1 MGDGPTA
8 SAPADSSIGAGPVI
22 GPLRAWRYARDNP
35 LGRRVLL
42 WIVACSTILAIL
54 STGVQLALDYRADR
68 QQLQQRF
75 AEIEQAYLDS
85 IAVAVWNIDQAQ
97 MRAQLNGIRR
107 LPDIVH
113 ARLVDTH
120 GRPLDEVGELPD
132 DAPTE
137 QHRFEFSD
145 PKHARAPLGTL
156 EVTASLAGTYE
167 RLGQR
172 ALVIFAAQGTKT
184 FMVSLII
191 LMIFRYL
198 VSRPLADLARS
209 ARRIDLARLDEP
221 ITLRRPRG
229 AQRDDFD
236 DLVTALNAMRS
247 SLLREVEELGRYRA
261 ELETRVAQ
269 RTAELGMNVQEL
281 EREREAQAQ
290 LIRQLEQAH
299 NQVLQSE
306 KLASIGQ
313 LAAGV
318 AHEINNPIG
327 FVNCNLGTL
336 ERHVGGLLRLIEA
349 HEHAAAAPGDPAAR
363 ANVVQLEQAL
373 ELDYL
378 REDLRDLMRESR
390 DGLERVK
397 RIVQDLKDFSR
408 VGETAWQAADLHACL
423 ESTLNVVWNEIKYRA
438 EVIKNF
444 GLLPEVEC
452 MPSQLNQVF
461 VNLLVNAAQAIEGRG
476 TITICT
482 GVDEAA
488 GEVWI
493 SIADTGSGIAPEHLH
508 RIFDPFFTT
517 KPVGQGTG
525 LGLSVSYSIV
535 QKHGGRIEVDSRV
548 GEGTCF
554 RLRLPVRQARVD
566 SGAVEPACA

>member
-1 MGDGPTA
+1 MGDGPP
-8 SAPADSSIGAGPVI
+8 SSPDSSIGAGPVI
-22 GPLRAWRYARDNP
+22 GPVRVWRYARNNP
-35 LGRRVLL
+35 LGRRVLW
-42 WIVACSTILAIL
+42 WIVACSTILATL
-54 STGVQLALDYRADR
+54 STGVQLAVDYQADR
-68 QQLQQRF
+68 QQVQQRF

-85 IAVAVWNIDQAQ
+85 IAVAVWNIDETQ

-113 ARLVDTH
+113 ARLVDAR
-120 GRPLDEVGELPD
+120 GRTLDEVGEVPD
-132 DAPTE
+132 EAPTE
-137 QHRFEFSD
+137 RHRFEFSYR
-145 PKHARAPLGTL
+145 KQAREPLGTL
-156 EVTASLAGTYE
+156 EVTASLAGAYE
-167 RLGQR
+167 RLGNR

-191 LMIFRYL
+191 LMIFRYF

-221 ITLRRPRG
+221 ITLQRPRG

-236 DLVTALNAMRS
+236 DLVNALNAMRS
-247 SLLREVEELGRYRA
+247 SLQREVGELGRYRA
-261 ELETRVAQ
+261 ELETRVVQ
-269 RTAELGMNVQEL
+269 RTAELGVKVQEL
-281 EREREAQAQ
+281 QREREAQAQ
-290 LIRQLEQAH
+290 LIRQLEEAH

-336 ERHVGGLLRLIEA
+336 ERHVDGLLRLIDA
-349 HEHAAAAPGDPAAR
+349 HERAAEAPGDSAAR
-363 ANVVQLEQAL
+363 AAVAQLEREL
-373 ELDYL
+373 ELNYL
-378 REDLRDLMRESR
+378 RDDVRDLMRESR
-390 DGLERVK
+390 DGLDRVK

-408 VGETAWQAADLHACL
+408 VGETDWQAADLHACL
-423 ESTLNVVWNEIKYRA
+423 DSTLNVVWNEIKYRA
-438 EVIKNF
+438 EVVKHF
-444 GLLPEVEC
+444 GHLPEVEC

-461 VNLLVNAAQAIEGRG
+461 MNLLVNAAQAIQGRG

-482 GVDEAA
+482 GADEAA
-488 GEVWI
+488 GEVWV
-493 SIADTGSGIAPEHLH
+493 SIADTGGGIAPEHLH

-554 RLRLPVRQARVD
+554 RLRLPMRQARADTVP
-566 SGAVEPACA
+566 GEAACA

>member
-1 MGDGPTA
+1 MGDGPP
-8 SAPADSSIGAGPVI
+8 SSPDSSIGAGPVI
-22 GPLRAWRYARDNP
+22 GPVRVWRYARNNP
-35 LGRRVLL
+35 LGRRVLW
-42 WIVACSTILAIL
+42 WIVACSTILATL
-54 STGVQLALDYRADR
+54 STGVQLAVDYHADR
-68 QQLQQRF
+68 QQVQQRF

-85 IAVAVWNIDQAQ
+85 IAVAVWNIDETQ

-113 ARLVDTH
+113 ARLADAR
-120 GRPLDEVGELPD
+120 GRTLDEVGEVPD
-132 DAPTE
+132 EAPTE
-137 QHRFEFSD
+137 RHRFEFSYR
-145 PKHARAPLGTL
+145 KQAREPLGTL
-156 EVTASLAGTYE
+156 EVTASLAGAYE
-167 RLGQR
+167 RLGNR

-191 LMIFRYL
+191 LMIFRYF

-221 ITLRRPRG
+221 ITLQRPRG

-236 DLVTALNAMRS
+236 DLVNALNAMRS
-247 SLLREVEELGRYRA
+247 SLQREVGELGRYRA
-261 ELETRVAQ
+261 ELETRVVQ
-269 RTAELGMNVQEL
+269 RTAELGVKVQEL
-281 EREREAQAQ
+281 QREREAQAQ
-290 LIRQLEQAH
+290 LIRQLEEAH

-336 ERHVGGLLRLIEA
+336 ERHVDGLLRLIDA
-349 HEHAAAAPGDPAAR
+349 HERAAEAPGDSAAR
-363 ANVVQLEQAL
+363 AAVAQLEREL
-373 ELDYL
+373 ELNYL
-378 REDLRDLMRESR
+378 RDDLRDLMRESR
-390 DGLERVK
+390 DGLDRVK

-408 VGETAWQAADLHACL
+408 VGETDWQAADLHACL
-423 ESTLNVVWNEIKYRA
+423 DSTLNVVWNEIKYRA
-438 EVIKNF
+438 EVVKHF
-444 GLLPEVEC
+444 GHLPEVEC

-461 VNLLVNAAQAIEGRG
+461 MNLLVNAAQAIQGRG

-482 GVDEAA
+482 GADEAA
-488 GEVWI
+488 GEVWV
-493 SIADTGSGIAPEHLH
+493 SIADTGGGIAPEHLH

-554 RLRLPVRQARVD
+554 RLRLPMRQARADTVP
-566 SGAVEPACA
+566 GEAACA

>member
-1 MGDGPTA
+1 MGDGFPA
-8 SAPADSSIGAGPVI
+8 SADSSIGAGPVI
-22 GPLRAWRYARDNP
+22 GPMRAWRYARDNP

-42 WIVACSTILAIL
+42 WIVACSTILATL
-54 STGVQLALDYRADR
+54 STGVQLAVDYRADR
-68 QQLQQRF
+68 QQMQQRF

-113 ARLVDTH
+113 ARLVDAR
-120 GRPLDEVGELPD
+120 GRTLDQVGQVPD
-132 DAPTE
+132 DTPTE
-137 QHRFEFSD
+137 RHRFEFRYQ
-145 PKHARAPLGTL
+145 KQAIEPLGTL
-156 EVTASLAGTYE
+156 EVTASLAGAYE
-167 RLGQR
+167 RLGNR

-191 LMIFRYL
+191 LMIFRYF
-198 VSRPLADLARS
+198 VSRPLADLARA

-247 SLLREVEELGRYRA
+247 SLLREVDELGRYRA

-269 RTAELGMNVQEL
+269 RTAELAMNVHEL
-281 EREREAQAQ
+281 KREREAQAQ
-290 LIRQLEQAH
+290 LIRQLEEAH

-336 ERHVGGLLRLIEA
+336 ERHVDGLLRLIDA
-349 HEHAAAAPGDPAAR
+349 HERAAAAPVDPAAR
-363 ANVVQLEQAL
+363 AAVLQLEQEL
-373 ELDYL
+373 ELGYL
-378 REDLRDLMRESR
+378 RDDVRDLMRESR

-408 VGETAWQAADLHACL
+408 VGETDWQAADLHACL

-438 EVIKNF
+438 EVVKHY
-444 GLLPEVEC
+444 GALPEVDC

-461 VNLLVNAAQAIEGRG
+461 MNLLVNAAQSIHGNG
-476 TITICT
+476 TITIST
-482 GVDEAA
+482 GADEAA
-488 GEVWI
+488 GEAWI
-493 SIADTGSGIAPEHLH
+493 SIADTGGGIAPEHLH

-554 RLRLPVRQARVD
+554 RLRLPLRQAGVK
-566 SGAVEPACA
+566 AVAREPACA